1 MSSENSVNEYDVLV
15 IGGGAAGVGVS
26 IALMH
31 AGIENFAILDLCDCN
46 ADSRFDLDNF
56 GR

>member
-31 AGIENFAILDLCDCN
+31 AGNAFVSMMMVARDQVVSQMDDCCN
-46 ADSRFDLDNF
+46 AD
-56 GR
+56 